1 MEKHKEREKR
11 RTEKIN
17 CSGANVSIGKLCYDE
32 MNQLL
37 ESMKTNNN
45 GRYPVGLGV
54 KLVSAEVFEHA
65 GKSAIYAG

>member
-32 MNQLL
+32 I
-37 ESMKTNNN
+37 
-45 GRYPVGLGV
+45 VGYDEIMGSDWMLQ
-54 KLVSAEVFEHA
+54 
-65 GKSAIYAG
+65 IM